1 MTPLPTPLQV
11 QPSPGTPIAFLG
23 TLLVGWLFFSFTA
36 HVAASYVLGD
46 VPWRRALLVGAV
58 PAVVTLALG
67 QLPAA
72 AIIAVAL
79 LADLAAFHL
88 VYRVRYRTAALA
100 AVFHYVA
107 SLALVLLVT
116 YGLGLLG
123 TAPG

>member
-1 MTPLPTPLQV
+1 MTPPTPLQT
-11 QPSPGTPIAFLG
+11 QPSPGTPLAFVG
-23 TLLVGWLFFSFTA
+23 TLVVGWLFFSFTA
-36 HVAASYVLGD
+36 HVAASYVLGE
-46 VPWRRALLVGAV
+46 VPWKRALAVGAV

-72 AIIAVAL
+72 AIIVVAL

-88 VYRVRYRTAALA
+88 VYRVRYLTAALA
-100 AVFHYVA
+100 TVFHYVA
-107 SLALVLLVT
+107 SLALVLLAT

>member
-1 MTPLPTPLQV
+1 MAAPTVPLQV
-11 QPSPGTPIAFLG
+11 QPTPGGPLAFVG
-23 TLLVGWLFFSFTA
+23 TLVVGWLFFSFTA

-46 VPWRRALLVGAV
+46 VPWRRALAVGAV
-58 PAVVTLALG
+58 PAVATLALG
-67 QLPAA
+67 RFATA
-72 AIIAVAL
+72 VIIVVAL
-79 LADLAAFHL
+79 LADVAAFHV
-88 VYRVRYRTAALA
+88 VYRVRYRTAAVA

>member
-1 MTPLPTPLQV
+1 MVAPTPLQV
-11 QPSPGTPIAFLG
+11 QPSPGTAAAFVG
-23 TLLVGWLFFSFTA
+23 TLVVGWLFFSFTA

-46 VPWRRALLVGAV
+46 VPWRRALAVGAV

-67 QLPAA
+67 QLPPA
-72 AIIAVAL
+72 AIIVVAL

-88 VYRVRYRTAALA
+88 VYHVRYRTAALA

-123 TAPG
+123 TMPG